1 MYLSHFPILHQEFFK
16 CTLHVQLKFLP
27 SLSACPPGFYGIG
40 CAEQCDC
47 ANGATCDHVSG
58 ACYCTPGWRGMR
70 CDKPCPQGFFGREC
84 QQLCQCDNGADCDHV
99 TGKCRC
105 AAGKSQDVSG
115 CSTRVTTDVR
125 YMWFD
130 CILWEQVNIAI
141 KQNYWSNM
149 LCWNVNVLV
158 YFRTRQDVNN
168 LSLASLYDLIS
179 FLLIYLR
186 SKSLKVLNV
195 CMQ

>member
-1 MYLSHFPILHQEFFK
+1 MRLPGPQHKCFYLLFYKCIYYILQFFIKGFLNAHHMY
-16 CTLHVQLKFLP
+16 VQLNLLP
-27 SLSACPPGFYGIG
+27 FLSACPPGFYGIG

-105 AAGKSQDVSG
+105 AAGKSQDVSDR
-115 CSTRVTTDVR
+115 CSKKVTKAR
-125 YMWFD
+125 
-130 CILWEQVNIAI
+130 CAI
-141 KQNYWSNM
+141 HVIWMHIMGTSQH
-149 LCWNVNVLV
+149 VLV
-158 YFRTRQDVNN
+158 NFRTR
-168 LSLASLYDLIS
+168 
-179 FLLIYLR
+179 
-186 SKSLKVLNV
+186 
-195 CMQ
+195 